1 MGTNAKGAFR
11 ALAQNT
17 SKQKLWSW
25 GEVMSLQCFTS
36 VWATWLDLAQNSQ
49 GL

>member
-17 SKQKLWSW
+17 SKQKLKSW
-25 GEVMSLQCFTS
+25 GEVMPCHFSASEVSGQH
-36 VWATWLDLAQNSQ
+36 
-49 GL
+49 G